1 MRTILRVLEET
12 RRKIFDNIKKN
23 SRIHND
29 TLRNRTTLKTDTL
42 EIYSRREK
50 RETRSNVTS
59 SSPTCPPPLP
69 TPPIQRWHL
78 DRRILRSSNHQRK
91 KKRKKNSATCLNS
104 GKGNEISKRGAKEA
118 GGTRWKNRSVAFAVR
133 PRRWQHLTK
142 RSRVADGGR
151 TRIDGRVFVVFP
163 FLFFSLAYLPLSP
176 SQPCNTLRPTLSHGK
191 RSLYSLVVGRLG

>member
-91 KKRKKNSATCLNS
+91 KKRKKTVLRVYILA
-104 GKGNEISKRGAKEA
+104 KVMKYRNEE
-118 GGTRWKNRSVAFAVR
+118 
-133 PRRWQHLTK
+133 RRKPEELGEK
-142 RSRVADGGR
+142 IDRSRSRFGREDGSTSPSDPASRMVAAHASMAA
-151 TRIDGRVFVVFP
+151 FL
-163 FLFFSLAYLPLSP
+163 LFFRSFFSPWPTSLSLPLSP
-176 SQPCNTLRPTLSHGK
+176 ATLFDRLSRTARGP
-191 RSLYSLVVGRLG
+191 SILS